1 MVPGKENSMNVIE
14 LVTDW
19 LALPTTW
26 SGSDSIPTRVA
37 EHLLYSAL
45 AMLIAAAVALPLGT
59 LLGHLHR
66 GQTIVLTIANTIRAL
81 PTLGLLTLVVI
92 LSGIGFLP
100 PLIALVVLAIPPML
114 VNAFEGVR
122 NVDPA
127 VVDAARGVGLRG
139 PATLLK
145 VEIPVALPI
154 ILLGV
159 RLAAIQVISAATIA
173 AYVGLGGLGR
183 FIFDGLGRRD
193 FGQVAGGSIVAA
205 ILAIATEIFFI
216 LLASAITSPGVSRN
230 SRAALRGPFITSVLP
245 LRKKTAT

>member
-1 MVPGKENSMNVIE
+1 MNVIE
-14 LVTDW
+14 LVNAW
-19 LALPTTW
+19 FAAPTTW
-26 SGSDSIPTRVA
+26 SGTESIPTRIA
-37 EHLLYSAL
+37 EHLLYSLL
-45 AMLIAAAVALPLGT
+45 AMLIAAVIALPLGT
-59 LLGHLHR
+59 VLGHLHR
-66 GQTIVLTIANTIRAL
+66 GQTLVLTIANTIRAL

-122 NVDPA
+122 SVDPT
-127 VVDAARGVGLRG
+127 VVDAARGMGLRG
-139 PATLLK
+139 RATLLE

-159 RLAAIQVISAATIA
+159 RLAAIQVVSAATIA

-205 ILAIATEIFFI
+205 ALAIATEVLFV
-216 LLASAITSPGVSRN
+216 LVASAITSPGVSR
-230 SRAALRGPFITSVLP
+230 RARLTTLGSLVRPILQT
-245 LRKKTAT
+245 RKKSAA

>member
-1 MVPGKENSMNVIE
+1 MNVID
-14 LVTDW
+14 LVSDW
-19 LALPTTW
+19 FAQPSTW
-26 SGSDSIPTRVA
+26 SGPDSVPTRVA
-37 EHLLYSAL
+37 EHLLYSAW
-45 AMLIAAAVALPLGT
+45 AMLIAAAIALPLGT
-59 LLGHLHR
+59 SLGHLHR
-66 GQTIVLTIANTIRAL
+66 GQAVVLTIANTIRAL
-81 PTLGLLTLVVI
+81 PTLGLLTLLVI

-114 VNAFEGVR
+114 VNAYEGVR

-139 PATLLK
+139 PATLLS

-205 ILAIATEIFFI
+205 LLAISTEIFFVV
-216 LLASAITSPGVSRN
+216 LASVITSPGVSRK
-230 SRAALRGPFITSVLP
+230 SRTHLRGSSNPTVLP
-245 LRKKTAT
+245 LRKKSAA

>member
-1 MVPGKENSMNVIE
+1 MNVVE
-14 LVTDW
+14 LVSVW
-19 LALPTTW
+19 FAQSTTW
-26 SGSDSIPTRVA
+26 SGPDSVPTRVA

-45 AMLIAAAVALPLGT
+45 AMLIAAAIALPLGT
-59 LLGHLHR
+59 HLGHLNR
-66 GQTIVLTIANTIRAL
+66 GQTVVLSIANTIRAL

-92 LSGIGFLP
+92 LTGIGFLP

-139 PATLLK
+139 PATLLT

-193 FGQVAGGSIVAA
+193 FGQVAGGSIIAA
-205 ILAIATEIFFI
+205 VLAIATEIFFVV
-216 LLASAITSPGVSRN
+216 LASVLTSPGVSRK
-230 SRAALRGPFITSVLP
+230 SRTPLPRPFNPSVLP
-245 LRKKTAT
+245 VRKKSTA

>member
-1 MVPGKENSMNVIE
+1 MNVIE
-14 LVTDW
+14 LVNAW
-19 LALPTTW
+19 FAEPTTW
-26 SGSDSIPTRVA
+26 SGTESIPVRVA
-37 EHLLYSAL
+37 EHLLYSML
-45 AMLIAAAVALPLGT
+45 AMLIAAAIALPLGSV
-59 LLGHLHR
+59 LGHLHR
-66 GQTIVLTIANTIRAL
+66 GQTLVLTIANTIRAL

-122 NVDPA
+122 SVDPT
-127 VVDAARGVGLRG
+127 VVDAARGMGLRG
-139 PATLLK
+139 RSTLLS
-145 VEIPVALPI
+145 VEVPVALPI

-159 RLAAIQVISAATIA
+159 RLAAIQVVSAATIA

-205 ILAIATEIFFI
+205 ALAIATEVFFV
-216 LLASAITSPGVSRN
+216 LLAATVTSQGVSR
-230 SRAALRGPFITSVLP
+230 RRRPGTPGALIRSVLQT
-245 LRKKTAT
+245 RKKSAA